1 MGDVRGEGLIII
13 ISSTFSFNQLHVP
26 RPQIAAVYE
35 EGSEMQMIK
44 RPLETLKI

>member
-1 MGDVRGEGLIII
+1 MGEKII
-13 ISSTFSFNQLHVP
+13 ISSTFSFSQQHIP
-26 RPQIAAVYE
+26 RSQFATVYE